1 MSKYKQ
7 MLLDEQAAIQE
18 YVDKIKEFN
27 KLGFD
32 HGLNSDD
39 RYWFTIQKIA
49 MENKLYDIEEQLWIV
64 DMIDSKLE

>member
-1 MSKYKQ
+1 MLRYEE
-7 MLLDEQAAIQE
+7 MLLAEKAAIQE

-39 RYWFTIQKIA
+39 RYWFTIQELA
-49 MENKLYDIEEQLWIV
+49 MTNKLYDIEEQLWFIN
-64 DMIDSKLE
+64 MIDMKVF

>member
-18 YVDKIKEFN
+18 YLVKVTEFCN
-27 KLGFD
+27 KDLDGK
-32 HGLNSDD
+32 LNNDD
-39 RYWFTIQKIA
+39 GYWFRTQRLA
-49 MENKLYDIEEQLWIV
+49 MENKLYDIGEQLWFV